1 MTKADLEQAKTKMY
15 EKLDF
20 TKPILLVSGGI
31 AGILVLIAIL
41 NIMDIFNMPLRA
53 DEATQPVKRGVN
65 FIVFAMLAI
74 LGPYGFYSQRKL
86 KQIEAIEARLP
97 DFLRD
102 VAEAGRFG
110 MTLAES
116 IVVASSGRYGK
127 LTAEIKKMAAQI
139 QWGVPASEALKLFNE
154 RVKTPMVSRV
164 VSIIVKSSDAG
175 GDVADV
181 LTMVSHDAKETQ
193 LTEYE
198 RSIAMSTYIAVIY
211 ISFFV
216 FLVTIAIINATFLP
230 KMLEASES
238 LTATGG
244 DSGGSVDSPLASDLP
259 NVVQS
264 IKLAFF
270 LAAIIH
276 AVGDGLLAGVIDN
289 GRVVSGFRHS
299 FLMLIIGF
307 SILMLI

>member
-1 MTKADLEQAKTKMY
+1 MTREDLEQARIKMY
-15 EKLDF
+15 EKLDLA
-20 TKPILLVSGGI
+20 KPILIVSGSVAAVFVI
-31 AGILVLIAIL
+31 IAIL
-41 NIMDIFNMPLRA
+41 NMMDVVDISLRSG
-53 DEATQPVKRGVN
+53 ETPIKRGID
-65 FIVFAMLAI
+65 FIVFAMLVI
-74 LGPYGFYSQRKL
+74 MGPYGFYMQKKL
-86 KQIEAIEARLP
+86 KEVAAIEGRLP

-110 MTLAES
+110 MTLADA
-116 IVVASSGRYGK
+116 IVVASTGRYGR
-127 LTAEIKKMAAQI
+127 LTAEIEKMAAQI

-238 LTATGG
+238 LTTSGDGDGG
-244 DSGGSVDSPLASDLP
+244 AVDSPLASDLP
-259 NVVQS
+259 NIVES

-276 AVGDGLLAGVIDN
+276 AVGDGLLAGVLDN
-289 GRVVSGFRHS
+289 GRVISGFRHS
-299 FLMLIIGF
+299 FLMLLIGF
-307 SILMLI
+307 SILSFI

>member
-1 MTKADLEQAKTKMY
+1 MTKADLEQAKIKMY
-15 EKLDF
+15 EKLEL
-20 TKPILLVSGGI
+20 TKPILIVSGGI
-31 AGILVLIAIL
+31 AGILIVIAIL
-41 NIMDIFNMPLRA
+41 NIMDILNLPLRA
-53 DEATQPVKRGVN
+53 DEATQHLKRGIN

-86 KQIEAIEARLP
+86 KQIEAIEGRLP

-116 IVVASSGRYGK
+116 IVVASSGRYGR
-127 LTAEIKKMAAQI
+127 LTAEIEKMAAQI

-259 NVVQS
+259 NVVES

-276 AVGDGLLAGVIDN
+276 AVGDGLLAGVLDN

-299 FLMLIIGF
+299 FLMLVVGF

>member
-1 MTKADLEQAKTKMY
+1 MTKADLEQAKIKMY
-15 EKLDF
+15 EKLEL
-20 TKPILLVSGGI
+20 TKPILIVSGGI
-31 AGILVLIAIL
+31 AGILIVIAIL
-41 NIMDIFNMPLRA
+41 NIMDILNLPLRA
-53 DEATQPVKRGVN
+53 DEATQPLKRGVN

-86 KQIEAIEARLP
+86 KQIEAIEGRLP

-116 IVVASSGRYGK
+116 IVVASSGRYGR
-127 LTAEIKKMAAQI
+127 LTAEIEKMAAQI

-259 NVVQS
+259 NVVES

-276 AVGDGLLAGVIDN
+276 AVGDGLLAGVLDN

-299 FLMLIIGF
+299 FLMLVVGF

>member
-1 MTKADLEQAKTKMY
+1 MTKADLEQAKIKMY
-15 EKLDF
+15 EKLEL
-20 TKPILLVSGGI
+20 TKPILIVSGGI
-31 AGILVLIAIL
+31 AGILIVIAIL
-41 NIMDIFNMPLRA
+41 NIMDILNLPLRA
-53 DEATQPVKRGVN
+53 DEATQPIKRGIN

-86 KQIEAIEARLP
+86 KQIEAIEGRLP

-116 IVVASSGRYGK
+116 IVVASSGRYGR
-127 LTAEIKKMAAQI
+127 LTAEIEKMAAQI

-259 NVVQS
+259 NVVES

-276 AVGDGLLAGVIDN
+276 AVGDGLLAGVLDN

-299 FLMLIIGF
+299 FLMLVVGF

>member
-1 MTKADLEQAKTKMY
+1 MTREDLEQARIKMY
-15 EKLDF
+15 EKLDLA
-20 TKPILLVSGGI
+20 KLILIVSGSVAAVFVI
-31 AGILVLIAIL
+31 IAIL
-41 NIMDIFNMPLRA
+41 NMMDVVDISLRSG
-53 DEATQPVKRGVN
+53 ETPIKRGID
-65 FIVFAMLAI
+65 FIVFAMLVI
-74 LGPYGFYSQRKL
+74 MGPYGFYMQKKL
-86 KQIEAIEARLP
+86 KEVAAIEGRLP

-110 MTLAES
+110 MTLADA
-116 IVVASSGRYGK
+116 IVVASSGRYGR
-127 LTAEIKKMAAQI
+127 LTAEIEKMAAQI

-259 NVVQS
+259 NVVES

>member
-1 MTKADLEQAKTKMY
+1 MTREDLEQAKIKMY
-15 EKLDF
+15 EKLDL
-20 TKPILLVSGGI
+20 TKPILVVSGGV
-31 AGILVLIAIL
+31 AAVFIAIAVL
-41 NIMDIFNMPLRA
+41 NMMDVFDISLRSG
-53 DEATQPVKRGVN
+53 ETPIKRGIN
-65 FIVFAMLAI
+65 FIVFAMLI
-74 LGPYGFYSQRKL
+74 IMGPYGFYTHRKL
-86 KQIEAIEARLP
+86 KEVAAIEGRLP

-110 MTLAES
+110 MTLADA
-116 IVVASSGRYGK
+116 IVVASSGRYGR
-127 LTAEIKKMAAQI
+127 LTSEIEKMAAQI

-238 LTATGG
+238 LTTSGG
-244 DSGGSVDSPLASDLP
+244 DSGGSVESPLASDLP
-259 NVVQS
+259 NVVES

-276 AVGDGLLAGVIDN
+276 AVGDGLLAGVLDN
-289 GRVVSGFRHS
+289 GRVISGFRHS
-299 FLMLIIGF
+299 FLMLLIGF
-307 SILMLI
+307 SILNFV

>member
-1 MTKADLEQAKTKMY
+1 MTREDLEQARIKMY
-15 EKLDF
+15 EKLDLA
-20 TKPILLVSGGI
+20 KPILIVSGSI
-31 AGILVLIAIL
+31 AAVLIIIAIL
-41 NIMDIFNMPLRA
+41 NMMDVVDISLRSG
-53 DEATQPVKRGVN
+53 ETPIKRGIN
-65 FIVFAMLAI
+65 FIVFAMLVI
-74 LGPYGFYSQRKL
+74 MGPYGFYMQKKL
-86 KQIEAIEARLP
+86 KEVAAIEGRLP

-110 MTLAES
+110 MTLADA
-116 IVVASSGRYGK
+116 IVVASSGRYGR
-127 LTAEIKKMAAQI
+127 LTAEIEKMAAQI

-164 VSIIVKSSDAG
+164 VSIIIKSSDAG

-238 LTATGG
+238 LTTSGEG
-244 DSGGSVDSPLASDLP
+244 SGGAVDSPLASDLP
-259 NVVQS
+259 NIVES

-276 AVGDGLLAGVIDN
+276 AVGDGLLAGVLDN
-289 GRVVSGFRHS
+289 GRVISGFRHS
-299 FLMLIIGF
+299 FLMLLIGF
-307 SILMLI
+307 SILSFI

>member
-20 TKPILLVSGGI
+20 TKPILIVSGGI
-31 AGILVLIAIL
+31 AGILILIAIL
-41 NIMDIFNMPLRA
+41 NIMDILNLPLRA

-74 LGPYGFYSQRKL
+74 LGPYGFYSQMKL
-86 KQIEAIEARLP
+86 KQIAAIEGRLP

-127 LTAEIKKMAAQI
+127 LTAEIEKMAAQI

-244 DSGGSVDSPLASDLP
+244 DSGGSVESPLASDLP